1 MSSIRRWEPFRGLMG
16 MQRDLDRLLSE
27 FFGQPLTRWEGEASR
42 TPSVYVAETGDEVL
56 VTADLPGVD
65 RGGLEVEVTSDG
77 LSLKAEMSS
86 EREEKDAS
94 YSRRERVWSCFERW
108 IPLPSEVLADKVEA
122 KLKDGVL
129 RVRLPKAQ
137 PAKVEEPT
145 RVEVE

>member
-1 MSSIRRWEPFRGLMG
+1 MG
-16 MQRDLDRLLSE
+16 MQRDLDRLLGE
-27 FFGQPLTRWEGEASR
+27 FFGQPLMRLEGEASR
-42 TPSVYVAETGDEVL
+42 TPTVDVAETGDEVL

-65 RGGLEVEVTSDG
+65 RDGLEVEVTSDG

-86 EREEKDAS
+86 EREERDAS
-94 YSRRERVWSCFERW
+94 YSRKERVWSRFERW

-122 KLKDGVL
+122 KLRDGVL

-145 RVEVE
+145 RVKVE